1 MAQEKSSQRHP
12 HNGMPHRDKRHRDET
27 KLQQRKLVRVCV
39 AVDSVLRKSPDVA
52 LDTDLKDPHPL
63 DRAEVMAYLRD
74 VVRQSDE
81 SERSE
86 VQQHEPSCKKDS

>member
-1 MAQEKSSQRHP
+1 
-12 HNGMPHRDKRHRDET
+12 MPHRDKRRRDET

-39 AVDSVLRKSPDVA
+39 VVDSLLRKSLGVA
-52 LDTDLKDPHPL
+52 LDTDLKEPYPL
-63 DRAEVMAYLRD
+63 DRAEVMAYLCD

-81 SERSE
+81 SDRSE

>member
-1 MAQEKSSQRHP
+1 
-12 HNGMPHRDKRHRDET
+12 MPHRDKRHRDET

-39 AVDSVLRKSPDVA
+39 AVDSLLCKSLVVV
-52 LDTDLKDPHPL
+52 LDTDLKDPYSL

-81 SERSE
+81 SDLSE
-86 VQQHEPSCKKDS
+86 VRQHEPSCKNVS